1 MIYKS
6 RALNF
11 AFRKLEF
18 DTIYNAYSN
27 KSPFKYYISVL
38 GGVGGLRP
46 CLFCLFCLFRGV
58 QNLGKPAYIILE
70 RPLINVTCYRVYTEL
85 IKIPK

>member
-38 GGVGGLRP
+38 GEGGGSEVML
-46 CLFCLFCLFRGV
+46 
-58 QNLGKPAYIILE
+58 IL
-70 RPLINVTCYRVYTEL
+70 LI
-85 IKIPK
+85 

>member
-1 MIYKS
+1 MLIITFKSLVTAHILEKKSYIPSKYLIYKS

-27 KSPFKYYISVL
+27 ILPFKYYISIF
-38 GGVGGLRP
+38 GGGGSEAMLM
-46 CLFCLFCLFRGV
+46 L
-58 QNLGKPAYIILE
+58 
-70 RPLINVTCYRVYTEL
+70 LI
-85 IKIPK
+85 